1 MKWHQ
6 MKKELPYLNALCLCR
21 STVKRVCDNRLC
33 YDYRVLI
40 YYGEE
45 DCWLDEDS
53 VEKMPLEFVTE
64 WISIGEIEGRL
75 Q

>member
-1 MKWHQ
+1 MKWHK
-6 MKKELPYLNALCLCR
+6 MEKELPYLNTLCLCR
-21 STVKRVCDNRLC
+21 STVKRVYDNRLC

-40 YYGEE
+40 YYSKD
-45 DCWLDEDS
+45 DCWIDGDTA
-53 VEKMPLEFVTE
+53 EKISLENVTE

>member
-6 MKKELPYLNALCLCR
+6 MKKELPYWNTLCLCR
-21 STVKRVCDNRLC
+21 STVKRVDDNRLC

-40 YYGEE
+40 YYGEG

-53 VEKMPLEFVTE
+53 AEKMPLEVVTE